1 MREKIF
7 RLTPLGRADIELKEY
22 LGKTREYL
30 DTEEFQEYE
39 KARQSYR
46 ELKLMQTVV
55 KILLYAGLITSVIA
69 SLGFEQIKILNQI
82 ASYIGVTFLIILYLI
97 VNYATML
104 QREEYHVKRE
114 ILVSHTQIKAEE
126 DEKDVEENSGDK
138 KD

>member
-22 LGKTREYL
+22 LGETRKYL

-39 KARQSYR
+39 TARQSYR
-46 ELKLMQTVV
+46 ELKLMQTSV
-55 KILLYAGLITSVIA
+55 KILLYAGLITSVVA

-97 VNYATML
+97 INYATML

-126 DEKDVEENSGDK
+126 DENNEQENSGNVEE
-138 KD
+138 

>member
-22 LGKTREYL
+22 LGETREYL

>member
-22 LGKTREYL
+22 LGETREYL

-39 KARQSYR
+39 TARQSYR
-46 ELKLMQTVV
+46 ELKLMQTGV
-55 KILLYAGLITSVIA
+55 KILLYAGLITSVVA

-126 DEKDVEENSGDK
+126 DEEEKSGDTEE
-138 KD
+138 

>member
-22 LGKTREYL
+22 LGETREYL

-46 ELKLMQTVV
+46 ELKLMQTGV
-55 KILLYAGLITSVIA
+55 KILLYAGLITSVVA

-126 DEKDVEENSGDK
+126 DEEENSGETEE
-138 KD
+138 

>member
-1 MREKIF
+1 MKEKIF
-7 RLTPLGRADIELKEY
+7 RLTPLGRADIELKDY
-22 LGKTREYL
+22 LGETREYL
-30 DTEEFQEYE
+30 DTDEFQEYE
-39 KARQSYR
+39 AARRSYR
-46 ELKLMQTVV
+46 ELKLMQTSV
-55 KILLYAGLITSVIA
+55 KVLLYAGLITSVVA

-126 DEKDVEENSGDK
+126 DEKDIEENSGGTEE
-138 KD
+138 